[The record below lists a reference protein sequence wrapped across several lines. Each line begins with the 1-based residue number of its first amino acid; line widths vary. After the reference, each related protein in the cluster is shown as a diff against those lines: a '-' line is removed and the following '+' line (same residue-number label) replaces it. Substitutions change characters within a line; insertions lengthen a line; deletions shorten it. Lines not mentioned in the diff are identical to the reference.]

1 MADVIGVSREDVLVI
16 DVRDS
21 FVCLDVL
28 CSHLDPEK
36 FVSKEE
42 TLLKQLGRIKGVG
55 LEANASVVSN
65 GMLGWIAGDDESIF
79 EAQLEMSRS
88 KALAEQ
94 IRLNIAKRAI
104 VFPTGAEVEAGE
116 IEDTNTPFIMQKLTE
131 AGFTVDKGEVMKDD
145 LRLFTAGLSRAA
157 EMGYGL
163 CITTGG
169 VGAENKDFSVEA
181 IQLLDSSAAA
191 PYIAKFHAGHGRHS
205 KDGIR
210 ICVGQEGV
218 TTFVALPGPH
228 DEVELCIDAVI
239 KGISDGWSKETVA
252 ATVAGLLRTRLKEK
266 LAEKHH

>member
-1 MADVIGVSREDVLVI
+1 MGKTIALFAMFNLI
-16 DVRDS
+16 
-21 FVCLDVL
+21 
-28 CSHLDPEK
+28 CS
-36 FVSKEE
+36 
-42 TLLKQLGRIKGVG
+42 
-55 LEANASVVSN
+55 
-65 GMLGWIAGDDESIF
+65 
-79 EAQLEMSRS
+79 
-88 KALAEQ
+88 
-94 IRLNIAKRAI
+94 
-104 VFPTGAEVEAGE
+104 
-116 IEDTNTPFIMQKLTE
+116 
-131 AGFTVDKGEVMKDD
+131 
-145 LRLFTAGLSRAA
+145 AA

>member
-1 MADVIGVSREDVLVI
+1 M
-16 DVRDS
+16 
-21 FVCLDVL
+21 
-28 CSHLDPEK
+28 
-36 FVSKEE
+36 
-42 TLLKQLGRIKGVG
+42 G

-88 KALAEQ
+88 KAMAEQ